1 MLRSRFALIVAV
13 AALSYSAATASVAR
27 AQIPTD
33 LRGFAVGRALL
44 ERYLGRDSVLVVVQA
59 PIHVYATRDWQPDA
73 EAAVLAAE
81 RALPTVQG
89 PLGLPAELPAPI
101 WILVAPGGG
110 ALAREAPEWTAGI
123 ARPGERLIVLS
134 GPALRSRRAAL
145 DATVA
150 HELAHLLLHQRIGE
164 LGWVPQWFDEGLA
177 VQLSGAVGWRDRL
190 ATWGRGPVHLRD
202 LTDVFP
208 REARAARFAYVES
221 AAAVQRL
228 LERGSLSPL
237 LDRVAAGE
245 DFDVAFAAVYGET
258 TDAFAER
265 IHAEVSRRRRT
276 LAALGGG
283 VTLGGTMAL
292 LAVVAVLRTRRRDR
306 RRAREWA
313 AAEALQGDLN
323 RASPGFDSPHGDRP

>member
-1 MLRSRFALIVAV
+1 VTLRPRFTLAVIAL
-13 AALSYSAATASVAR
+13 ALSVAASVAS
-27 AQIPTD
+27 AQVPAD
-33 LRGFAVGRALL
+33 LRAFAVGRSVL
-44 ERYLGRDSVLVVVQA
+44 ERYLGRDSVAVVVQG
-59 PIHVYATRDWQPDA
+59 PVQVYATRDWQPDA
-73 EAAVLAAE
+73 EAAARAAE
-81 RALPTVQG
+81 RVLPAVLG
-89 PLGLPAELPAPI
+89 PLGLPAALPAPV

-110 ALAREAPEWTAGI
+110 ALEREAPEWTAGI

-145 DATVA
+145 DATIA

-164 LGWVPQWFDEGLA
+164 FGWVPQWFDEGLA

-202 LTDVFP
+202 LTDAFP

-221 AAAVQRL
+221 AAALQRL

-245 DFDVAFAAVYGET
+245 DFDVAFATIYGESA
-258 TDAFAER
+258 DAFAER
-265 IHAEVSRRRRT
+265 IHGEVGRRRRF

-313 AAEALQGDLN
+313 AAESLQPIPTD
-323 RASPGFDSPHGDRP
+323 ASPGFDSPHGDRP